1 MAHFELATKNNPCPV
16 CGRTSDCRSKDG
28 LFHCL
33 DVTSQAS
40 APLGWRFVGVSKIGF
55 GLFVRDDR
63 QSHAPSFP
71 KSPPKKKPSPEYSGL
86 SIQQRGAAYS
96 CLLNQLSIDLLSS
109 TWLERKGLPKEAQ
122 TFWHLKDCFG
132 NIRLKDLPENL
143 PGLSR
148 CKSRLVHRPVLLLP
162 VPNHQGLILGAQVVP
177 HKRIDCEMRSKKWR
191 KEDGP
196 KYFWLSSAKGGGQGP
211 TLPAPYLSVPQGY
224 YRPPHCQNSETL
236 YLSEGVLKSMVIAW
250 RMGWPVVGTAS
261 GGRFGETQLKEVI
274 EAGRFKRIVLIPDA
288 GMLNNSHIAKAYAA
302 TAKMVQKL
310 DFPLWCLW
318 WNQNT
323 KSDLDFDDLI
333 LKTDSQGGPHYQI
346 IPFDEYFLKH
356 HKDYQMEADA
366 VKTQTQVFM
375 LRPEKQTVP
384 SPPLDIASIRE
395 AMAESFRQV
404 ILNAGQKENKGLH
417 LFQQPAGMGKTT
429 TLCSTLLAIKRENA
443 LPGRVLILVKTK
455 DRMAEVERVLGDA
468 AFYVY
473 GRDPEKGAF
482 HCQRYEEFSRIAQ
495 ARYNPGAFCSGCKE
509 ELDLVGWPCDYKHQ
523 MQKAQKADLVVST
536 YASYLGDSS
545 RLEPF
550 KLIVVDESLID
561 AGITEPVTFSRKRD
575 MEKISEFIAKNPVQK
590 TLYHPGHPLWP
601 VLDLLDNLMKLAE
614 YEQDAI
620 IDIVSAMA
628 NHQGEAKIKALLE
641 AEPDA
646 QDHFGFEQVGKLQ
659 EGSPRRVLWDLLAAL
674 TDGKGRF
681 VIGPDSIVFE
691 RQRAC
696 VETLK
701 SKTVINLDATPIHSI
716 LNAVFNDKVKAY
728 GRVDLVPNC
737 HITQV
742 IGKVLAPQWTSTK
755 QLDELS
761 ITLSEVSRPFKK
773 PFVLMPK
780 SWVPD
785 ENKPL
790 EEQAKTLRIDHPDI
804 HIGWWGNHHRGANEF
819 EDCDAGFIVGNFQPP
834 PHAVRI
840 KVNALRH
847 DDPSSEPPS
856 EALVQMA
863 LVGNHELVPFRM
875 QTKDADILLHSVF
888 EEMRA
893 AEYAQ
898 AIGRLRAI
906 NKPHPMSIYLVNG
919 YFIQGLPINQYV
931 TYKDFV

>member
-1 MAHFELATKNNPCPV
+1 MSHFELATKNKPCPI
-16 CGRTSDCRSKDG
+16 CGRCSDCRSKDG

-40 APLGWRFVGVSKIGF
+40 SPVGWRFVGVSKIGF
-55 GLFVRDDR
+55 GLFVLDNG
-63 QSHAPSFP
+63 
-71 KSPPKKKPSPEYSGL
+71 KPSYTAPKQPPAKDIKQIQYSGL
-86 SIQQRGAAYS
+86 TIQERGLAYAN
-96 CLLNQLSIDLLSS
+96 LLNQLSLDALSS
-109 TWLERKGLPKEAQ
+109 AWLNRKGLPVEAQ
-122 TFWHLKDCFG
+122 VFWRLRDYFG
-132 NIRLKDLPENL
+132 NFQLKGLPEKL

-148 CKSRLVHRPVLLLP
+148 CKSRLTQRPILLLP
-162 VPNHQGLILGAQVVP
+162 VPNHQGQVLGCQVVP
-177 HKRIDCEMRSKKWR
+177 HKRVDCEMRSKKWR

-196 KYFWLSSAKGGGQGP
+196 KYFWLSSAKSGGQGP
-211 TLPAPYLSVPQGY
+211 TLPAPYLSVPQGF
-224 YRPPHCQNSETL
+224 YRPPHCQQSETL
-236 YLSEGVLKSMVIAW
+236 YLSEGILKSMVIAW

-261 GGRFGETQLKEVI
+261 GGRFCETQLKEVI
-274 EAGRFKRIVLIPDA
+274 ESGGFKRIVLIPDA
-288 GMLNNSHIAKAYAA
+288 GMLHNAHIAKAYAQ
-302 TAKMVQKL
+302 TAKTAQKL
-310 DFPLWCLW
+310 GFPLWCLW
-318 WNQNT
+318 WGQNNKT
-323 KSDLDFDDLI
+323 GLDFDDYL
-333 LKTDSQGGPHYQI
+333 LKTEALNGPQYDI
-346 IPFDEYFLKH
+346 IPFDEYFLKQ

-375 LRPEKQTVP
+375 LRPEKQTTP
-384 SPPLDIASIRE
+384 NPPLDIKTIRS
-395 AMAESFRQV
+395 AMAESFKQV
-404 ILNAGQKENKGLH
+404 ILNAGSKEFKLLH

-429 TLCSTLLAIKRENA
+429 TLCNVLLAVKRENA

-455 DRMAEVERVLGDA
+455 ERMAEVERVLGDA

-509 ELDLVGWPCDYKHQ
+509 ELDLLGWPCDYKHQ
-523 MQKAQKADLVVST
+523 MKKAEKAEIVVST
-536 YASYLGDSS
+536 YASYLGDST

-550 KLIVVDESLID
+550 KLIVVDESLVD
-561 AGITEPVTFSRKRD
+561 AGITEPVTLSRKRD
-575 MEKISEFIAKNPVQK
+575 LEKIREFIAKNPVQK
-590 TLYHPGHPLWP
+590 TLYHPEHPLWP

-620 IDIVSAMA
+620 TDIVAAMA
-628 NHQGEAKIKALLE
+628 NHQGESKIKALLE
-641 AEPDA
+641 AEPDV
-646 QDHFGFEQVGKLQ
+646 QEHFGFEQVGKLQ

-681 VIGPDSIVFE
+681 VIGPDSILFE

-701 SKTVINLDATPIHSI
+701 AKTVINLDATPIHSL
-716 LNAVFNDKVKAY
+716 LNAVFDGKVTTY
-728 GRVDLVPNC
+728 GLVDLVPNC
-737 HITQV
+737 NITQV
-742 IGKVLAPQWTSTK
+742 IGKVLAPHWTSTK

-761 ITLSEVSRPFKK
+761 DTLSEVSQPFKK

-785 ENKPL
+785 SKKSL
-790 EEQAKTLRIDHPDI
+790 EEQAKTLRIGHPDI
-804 HIGWWGNHHRGANEF
+804 QIGWWGNHHRGANDF
-819 EDCDAGFIVGNFQPP
+819 QGCDVGFIVGNFQPP

-840 KVNALRH
+840 KVNALRN
-847 DDPSSEPPS
+847 DAPSSEPPS

-875 QTKDADILLHSVF
+875 QTKDADPLLHSVF
-888 EEMRA
+888 EEMWA

-906 NKPHPMSIYLVNG
+906 NKPHPMPIYLVNG
-919 YFIQGLPINQYV
+919 YFIQGLPINNYV